1 MIKTLDITDAQRRL
15 DELVRDVCLS
25 EQRIIIKKNGR
36 PWAALIS
43 DKDLERLNGFEEQ
56 HRATVAVLDQ
66 LNESF
71 PDLPPKVLERQV
83 LLAIAASWA
92 EKDSPVEQASLAW
105 MMEGNEAA

>member
-15 DELVRDVCLS
+15 DELVRDVSLS

-43 DKDLERLNGFEEQ
+43 PKDLERLNGLEEQ

-71 PDLPPKVLERQV
+71 PDLPPKMLERQV
-83 LLAIAASWA
+83 LLAIAESSA
-92 EKDSPVEQASLAW
+92 EKDSPAERASLAW
-105 MMEGNEAA
+105 MLEGDEEA

>member
-1 MIKTLDITDAQRRL
+1 MIKTLNITDAQRRL
-15 DELVRDVCLS
+15 DELVRDVSLS

-43 DKDLERLNGFEEQ
+43 AKDLERLNGFEEQ

-92 EKDSPVEQASLAW
+92 EKDSPVERASLAW